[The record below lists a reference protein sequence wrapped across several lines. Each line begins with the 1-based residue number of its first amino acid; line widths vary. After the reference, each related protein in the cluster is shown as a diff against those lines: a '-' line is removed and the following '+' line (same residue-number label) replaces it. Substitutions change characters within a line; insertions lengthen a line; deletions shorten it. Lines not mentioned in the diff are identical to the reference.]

1 MKTLFSFA
9 LAVAYLLLAHPS
21 IAEPFIW
28 GVQVEQLEAQRGES
42 DANVF
47 VWDFDAVF
55 GTDELKA
62 VWRSEAELV
71 TGTRLF
77 ETLENQFRLQKPI
90 STFFDA
96 AAGVRLDTARGRD
109 RVYGVIGVKGLAPQW
124 FEIDADLYLSENP
137 IFRFEA
143 EYEALITNRLILIP
157 SIEVEVPLADDR
169 PIELG
174 AWGPKTEVGARLGY
188 DLIDR
193 FLSPYLGVHYE
204 RAWGE
209 TADLR
214 RVEGEDDETFYLV
227 VGLRMLF

>member
-1 MKTLFSFA
+1 MR
-9 LAVAYLLLAHPS
+9 
-21 IAEPFIW
+21 
-28 GVQVEQLEAQRGES
+28 RGES

>member
-1 MKTLFSFA
+1 MR
-9 LAVAYLLLAHPS
+9 
-21 IAEPFIW
+21 
-28 GVQVEQLEAQRGES
+28 RGES

-124 FEIDADLYLSENP
+124 FEIDVDLYLSENP
-137 IFRFEA
+137 IFSFEA

-157 SIEVEVPLADDR
+157 SVEVEVPLADDR

-174 AWGPKTEVGARLGY
+174 AWGPTVEIGARLSY
-188 DLIDR
+188 DVRDRLI
-193 FLSPYLGVHYE
+193 SPYLGVHYE
-204 RAWGE
+204 RAFGE
-209 TADLR
+209 TSTLR
-214 RVEGEDDETFYLV
+214 KSEGEDDDALSV
-227 VGLRMLF
+227 VIGTRILF

>member
-1 MKTLFSFA
+1 LR
-9 LAVAYLLLAHPS
+9 
-21 IAEPFIW
+21 
-28 GVQVEQLEAQRGES
+28 RGES

-124 FEIDADLYLSENP
+124 FEIDVDLYLSENP
-137 IFRFEA
+137 IFSFEA

-169 PIELG
+169 PIGLG

-214 RVEGEDDETFYLV
+214 RAEGEDDETFYLV